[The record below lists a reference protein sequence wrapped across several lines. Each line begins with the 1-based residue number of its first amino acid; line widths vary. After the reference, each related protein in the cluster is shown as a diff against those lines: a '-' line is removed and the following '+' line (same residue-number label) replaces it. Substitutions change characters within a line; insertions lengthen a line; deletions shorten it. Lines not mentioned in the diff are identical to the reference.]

1 MTNPTTILDNK
12 QMSTLQLATLFIC
25 FLMNMLDGMDVMVV
39 SYAAPTIAKLWT
51 ISPQAMGSVFSAGL
65 LGMTL
70 GTLFIAPRADIVG
83 RRTII
88 LLSALIMGITVFA
101 TSWVQ
106 SVEQLLFLRFL
117 SGLGIGSMLAS
128 TATLGSEY
136 APQKMK
142 DFWVSFVM
150 SGYSIGAV
158 VSGLA
163 AAKIIPAYGW
173 QAMFQTAGIAT
184 LATVPLIYFFLAES
198 LDFLLKK
205 RPKGALEK
213 ANAILSKMNN
223 PILSELPPLSISM
236 SDVGFRISEGSD
248 TTEIRNLKPEIEKP
262 SVSSLLTPERK
273 MSTLQLWL
281 ALFMAFASL
290 YFLTTWIPKLAS
302 SAGLS
307 TELAIYAGTVFN
319 LGAFFGIMTQ
329 GYLSSLFGLRR
340 TIFSF
345 LAGTAFLMVIF
356 GFFKGSS
363 LVLVRFGLIGFGV
376 QGGFVGLYS
385 VAARFYPTE
394 IRSTGVGFAMSAGRI
409 GGIVG
414 PLVGGFLIA
423 AGLSMTA
430 NFMVFAVPTLLAG
443 IATFL
448 IQSDKIR

>member
-12 QMSTLQLATLFIC
+12 RITTLQFTTIFIC

-39 SYAAPTIAKLWT
+39 SYASPAIAKLWT

-88 LLSALIMGITVFA
+88 LFSALIMGTTVFA
-101 TSWVQ
+101 TCWAQ
-106 SVEQLLFLRFL
+106 SVEQLLFFRFI

-128 TATLGSEY
+128 TATLASEY
-136 APQKMK
+136 APAKTK
-142 DFWVSFVM
+142 DFWVSFAM

-184 LATVPLIYFFLAES
+184 LATVPFIFFFLSES

-205 RPKGALEK
+205 RPTGALEK
-213 ANAILSKMNN
+213 ANAILSKINE
-223 PILSELPPLSISM
+223 PTLSELPPLSINT
-236 SDVGFRISEGSD
+236 V
-248 TTEIRNLKPEIEKP
+248 EKP
-262 SVSSLLTPERK
+262 SVTSLLTPERK

-281 ALFMAFASL
+281 ALFLAFASL

-307 TELAIYAGTVFN
+307 MELAIYAGTVFN

-329 GYLSSLFGLRR
+329 GYLASLFGSRR

-345 LAGTAFLMVIF
+345 LAGTAILMAIF
-356 GFFKGSS
+356 GFFTGSA
-363 LVLVRFGLIGFGV
+363 LVLVLFGLIGFGV

-394 IRSTGVGFAMSAGRI
+394 IRSTGVGFAMSAGRV

-443 IATFL
+443 IATFM
-448 IQSDKIR
+448 IKSDKIR

>member
-1 MTNPTTILDNK
+1 MTNTPTILDK
-12 QMSTLQLATLFIC
+12 ERMSKLQFTTIFIC

-39 SYAAPTIAKLWT
+39 SYAAPAIAKLWT

-65 LGMTL
+65 FGMTL

-88 LLSALIMGITVFA
+88 LLSALIMGVTVFSTCWA
-101 TSWVQ
+101 Q
-106 SVEQLLFLRFL
+106 SVEQLLFFRFI

-128 TATLGSEY
+128 TATLASEY
-136 APQKMK
+136 APTKTK
-142 DFWVSFVM
+142 DSWVSFVM
-150 SGYSIGAV
+150 SGYPIGAV
-158 VSGLA
+158 LSGLA
-163 AAKIIPAYGW
+163 AAQIIPTYGW
-173 QAMFQTAGIAT
+173 QAMFQTAGVAT
-184 LATVPLIYFFLAES
+184 LITVPFIFFFLSES

-205 RPKGALEK
+205 RPTGALEK
-213 ANAILSKMNN
+213 ANAILSKMNK
-223 PILSELPPLSISM
+223 PTLLELPPLSI
-236 SDVGFRISEGSD
+236 SDVGFRISEGVTDIPYPIS
-248 TTEIRNLKPEIEKP
+248 EIEKP
-262 SVSSLLTPERK
+262 SVTSLLTPERK
-273 MSTLQLWL
+273 LSTLQLWL

-307 TELAIYAGTVFN
+307 MELAIYAGTVFN

-329 GYLSSLFGLRR
+329 GYLSSQFGLRR

-345 LAGTAFLMVIF
+345 LAGTAFLMMIF
-356 GFFKGSS
+356 GFFKGSA
-363 LVLVRFGLIGFGV
+363 LVLVLFGLIGFGV

-414 PLVGGFLIA
+414 PFVGGFLIA
-423 AGLSMTA
+423 SGLSMTA

-443 IATFL
+443 IATFM
-448 IQSDKIR
+448 IKTDKIR

>member
-1 MTNPTTILDNK
+1 MHLSNNSPIYNDSKISALQFTTI
-12 QMSTLQLATLFIC
+12 FIC

-39 SYAAPTIAKLWT
+39 SYASPAIAKLWT

-88 LLSALIMGITVFA
+88 LFSALIMGTTVFA
-101 TSWVQ
+101 TCWAQ
-106 SVEQLLFLRFL
+106 SVEQLLFFRFI

-128 TATLGSEY
+128 TATLASEY
-136 APQKMK
+136 APAKTK
-142 DFWVSFVM
+142 DFWVSFAM

-184 LATVPLIYFFLAES
+184 LATVPFIFFFLSES

-205 RPKGALEK
+205 RPTGALEK
-213 ANAILSKMNN
+213 ANAILSKINE
-223 PILSELPPLSISM
+223 PTLSELPPLSINT
-236 SDVGFRISEGSD
+236 V
-248 TTEIRNLKPEIEKP
+248 EKP
-262 SVSSLLTPERK
+262 SVTSLLTPERK

-281 ALFMAFASL
+281 ALFLAFASL

-307 TELAIYAGTVFN
+307 MELAIYAGTVFN

-329 GYLSSLFGLRR
+329 GYLASQFGSRR
-340 TIFSF
+340 TIFGF
-345 LAGTAFLMVIF
+345 LAGTAILMAIF
-356 GFFKGSS
+356 GYFTGSA
-363 LVLVRFGLIGFGV
+363 LVLVLFGLIGFGV

-430 NFMVFAVPTLLAG
+430 NFMIFAVPTLLAG
-443 IATFL
+443 IATYM
-448 IQSDKIR
+448 IKSDKIR

>member
-12 QMSTLQLATLFIC
+12 QMSSLQFATLFIC

-88 LLSALIMGITVFA
+88 LLSALIMGIAVFA
-101 TSWVQ
+101 TCWVQ
-106 SVEQLLFLRFL
+106 SVEQLLFIRFI

-128 TATLGSEY
+128 TATLASEY
-136 APQKMK
+136 APQKTK

-184 LATVPLIYFFLAES
+184 LATVPFIFFFLSES

-205 RPKGALEK
+205 RPTGALEK
-213 ANAILSKMNN
+213 ANSILSKMNE
-223 PILSELPPLSISM
+223 PILSELPPLSIS
-236 SDVGFRISEGSD
+236 DVGFRISAAAS
-248 TTEIRNLKPEIEKP
+248 EIRNPIPEIEKA
-262 SVSSLLTPERK
+262 SVTSLLTPERK

-345 LAGTAFLMVIF
+345 LAGTALLMAIF
-356 GFFKGSS
+356 GFFKGSDIV
-363 LVLVRFGLIGFGV
+363 LVLFGLIGFGV

-423 AGLSMTA
+423 AGLTMTA

-443 IATFL
+443 IATFM
-448 IQSDKIR
+448 IRTDKIQ

>member
-1 MTNPTTILDNK
+1 MTNTTTILDNNK
-12 QMSTLQLATLFIC
+12 MTAVQITTILIC

-39 SYAAPTIAKLWT
+39 SYAAPAIAKVWA

-83 RRTII
+83 RRNII
-88 LLSALIMGITVFA
+88 LLSALIMGLTVFSTYLA
-101 TSWVQ
+101 Q
-106 SVEQLLFLRFL
+106 SVEQLLFFRFI

-128 TATLGSEY
+128 TATLASEY
-136 APQKMK
+136 APKKTK

-150 SGYSIGAV
+150 SGYPIGAV
-158 VSGLA
+158 LSGLA
-163 AAKIIPAYGW
+163 AAQIIPAYGW
-173 QAMFQTAGIAT
+173 RAMFQTAGVVT
-184 LATVPLIYFFLAES
+184 LMTVPLIYLYLSES

-205 RPKGALEK
+205 QPKDALQK
-213 ANAILSKMNN
+213 ANSILNKMNQ
-223 PILSELPPLSISM
+223 PTLTALPPLSI
-236 SDVGFRISEGSD
+236 SDVGFRISDKTSD
-248 TTEIRNLKPEIEKP
+248 IRNPISEIEKP
-262 SVSSLLTPERK
+262 SVASLLTPERK
-273 MSTLQLWL
+273 ASTIQLWI

-307 TELAIYAGTVFN
+307 MELAIYAGTVFN
-319 LGAFFGIMTQ
+319 LGSFVGIMTQ
-329 GYLSSLFGLRR
+329 GYLSSIFGLRR

-345 LAGTAFLMVIF
+345 LAATAFLMVIF
-356 GFFKGSS
+356 GFFKGSAMV
-363 LVLVRFGLIGFGV
+363 LVLFGLIGFGV

-394 IRSTGVGFAMSAGRI
+394 IRSTGVGFAMSAGRV

-414 PLVGGFLIA
+414 PLLGGLLIG

-430 NFMVFAVPTLLAG
+430 NFMIFAIPTLLAG
-443 IATFL
+443 IATL
-448 IQSDKIR
+448 MIKSKEIK